1 MISLASIFVQIH
13 VNFAILIF
21 QSHLITAEVI
31 LIKQLQC
38 VSIHTHTHTHT
49 LMCVLL
55 HLMRVDHDNRD
66 CTEIITNVS
75 NSLKKEKNMRMIST

>member
-21 QSHLITAEVI
+21 QSHLITAED
-31 LIKQLQC
+31 
-38 VSIHTHTHTHT
+38 THTHTHT

>member
-49 LMCVLL
+49 HV
-55 HLMRVDHDNRD
+55 RAFAFNASR
-66 CTEIITNVS
+66 S
-75 NSLKKEKNMRMIST
+75 